1 MCLDVFHHMFF
12 VCYIHN
18 YIDVEI
24 TTPFLFSFHSII
36 SNIVNQRFS
45 NDVEWIDLH
54 LNHCILIFSLS
65 MLQLKTNF

>member
-12 VCYIHN
+12 FFVLYT

-45 NDVEWIDLH
+45 NDVKWIDLH